1 MTDKSKTDAS
11 TPGAE
16 SAEAATLRAR
26 LRAYIRAQFGDLPS
40 RELAAALSDC
50 ADEFRNTAPT
60 KPTGSTL
67 AYRSDFTEAPT
78 KQYRQLRSLSDALV
92 PAQTTLD
99 GKTPYVLLRA
109 ANRDDVA
116 LLLYQAIEVG
126 AIVLALKE
134 KLALNDLI
142 NIELTLVD
150 AQFSIRTQAKVVH
163 ISAAGTAV
171 EVSRIDREDRIAL
184 QGILE
189 DHRGDLQRL
198 RTAIANAAHRQ
209 GAGQS
214 EPSGAARMREATVSS
229 ARMTAAM
236 RQQTMHAPFPNQPTP
251 SGETLQPGEHD
262 GVAGGEGD
270 MGQPNASESE
280 MAPSVAAPQGPVGSI
295 FARNK
300 RPSSSVTLGALN
312 RYDAPQDFSSRR
324 EVELID
330 PDLRVMTL
338 SGRVLQP
345 GLKAGD
351 TQQLGSLPVLDDGP
365 LAADSSTLFGPDLPW
380 LEPIGSPA
388 RVEELTGERIV
399 DVLLQLS
406 GSGFS
411 GLAEVAAEGIARQIY
426 FEGGLVVEIRRCPR
440 LSSEDLGPML
450 HMADH
455 IDAQQLAMA
464 AAHAEENHTIFE
476 RSLLELELLDQD
488 HIRQAISG
496 RLTFLLRAICEIDR
510 GQITVFNSQA
520 MPAGYLP
527 APPLRVH
534 VPVERIIYKRLFER
548 LKMIDAEQR
557 AAMVAGHLDAYPEVA
572 PDGYER
578 LERVVLSPAHTR
590 LVQRILGERRRLR
603 EVFTESSLSPSETA
617 AVVHALHRMG
627 VLRFDTSLHKTI
639 VRERFRENVT
649 VKFLSVHKASFFE
662 VLNVH
667 WSSYDEMIDKA
678 YQELS
683 VQFDPSAIPESM
695 EAEVVERVR
704 EIHERVER
712 AYQTLSDHAQRQA
725 YRKRIMPAYKL
736 AHAIPLFMKQSE
748 LAERRSEGD
757 EAIDSLRRVLEI
769 DPGSEKAGLYLLGIE
784 QMQAGRLSSDPAKSS
799 F

>member
-1 MTDKSKTDAS
+1 MTEKPKTDAS
-11 TPGAE
+11 TASAE
-16 SAEAATLRAR
+16 SADAAALRAR
-26 LRAYIRAQFGDLPS
+26 LRAYIHAQFGDLPS

-50 ADEFRNTAPT
+50 ADEFRNSAPT
-60 KPTGSTL
+60 KPAGSTL

-78 KQYRQLRSLSDALV
+78 RRYRQLRSLNDALI

-99 GKTPYVLLRA
+99 GKTAYVLLRA
-109 ANRDDVA
+109 ANRDEVA

-126 AIVLALKE
+126 AIVLELE
-134 KLALNDLI
+134 QKLALNDLI
-142 NIELTLVD
+142 NIEMTLVD

-163 ISAAGTAV
+163 ISPAGTAV
-171 EVSRIDREDRIAL
+171 EVSRINREDRIAL

-198 RTAIANAAHRQ
+198 SEAIANAAHRK
-209 GAGQS
+209 GAGPG
-214 EPSGAARMREATVSS
+214 EASGAGRMRDTTVS
-229 ARMTAAM
+229 AGRMTAAM
-236 RQQTMHAPFPNQPTP
+236 RQQTMHAPYPNQPVYP
-251 SGETLQPGEHD
+251 GETLRLGE
-262 GVAGGEGD
+262 GEGD
-270 MGQPNASESE
+270 AGADKEADVADASDRDRASSA
-280 MAPSVAAPQGPVGSI
+280 APPQGPVGSI
-295 FARNK
+295 FARHK

-312 RYDAPQDFSSRR
+312 RLDTPQDFSSRR

-351 TQQLGSLPVLDDGP
+351 TQQMGSLPALDDGP
-365 LAADSSTLFGPDLPW
+365 QAAESSPLFGPDLPW
-380 LEPIGSPA
+380 IEPIGSPA
-388 RVEELTGERIV
+388 RVEQLTGERII

-411 GLAEVAAEGIARQIY
+411 GLAEVAADGIARQIY
-426 FEGGLVVEIRRCPR
+426 FEGGLVVEIRRSPR
-440 LSSEDLGPML
+440 LSSEELGPML
-450 HMADH
+450 HMADR
-455 IDAQQLAMA
+455 IDGQQLAMA

-510 GQITVFNSQA
+510 GQIKVFNAQA

-548 LKMIDAEQR
+548 LKMLDTEQR
-557 AAMVAGHLDAYPEVA
+557 SDMVAGHLDAYPEVA
-572 PDGYER
+572 PEGYER

-617 AVVHALHRMG
+617 AVVHALYRMG

-678 YQELS
+678 YRELS
-683 VQFDPSAIPESM
+683 EQFDPSAIPEDM

-712 AYQTLSDHAQRQA
+712 AYQTLSSHAQRQA

-748 LAERRSEGD
+748 LAERRAEWD
-757 EAIDSLRRVLEI
+757 EAIDALRRVLEI
-769 DPGSEKAGLYLLGIE
+769 DPGNKKAGLYLLRIE
-784 QMQAGRLSSDPAKSS
+784 QMQAGRLSSDPAQSS

>member
-1 MTDKSKTDAS
+1 MTEKPKNF
-11 TPGAE
+11 E
-16 SAEAATLRAR
+16 SAETTKDGASLRAR
-26 LRAYIRAQFGDLPS
+26 LRAYVRSQFGELPP

-50 ADEFRNTAPT
+50 ADEFREEPSIS
-60 KPTGSTL
+60 PSQRGVSEEQGSL
-67 AYRSDFTEAPT
+67 
-78 KQYRQLRSLSDALV
+78 LSLSGAIV
-92 PAQTTLD
+92 PAQSTLS
-99 GKTPYVLLRA
+99 GENPHVLVRA
-109 ANRDDVA
+109 ANRDEVA
-116 LLLYQAIEVG
+116 VLLYQAIEVG
-126 AIVLALKE
+126 AVVLDLGDT
-134 KLALNDLI
+134 LALNDLL

-163 ISAAGTAV
+163 ISPVGTAV

-184 QGILE
+184 QRILE
-189 DHRGDLQRL
+189 EHRGDIKRL
-198 RTAIANAAHRQ
+198 RRAS
-209 GAGQS
+209 S
-214 EPSGAARMREATVSS
+214 EAARREDAGSGPPGDGERRRNATVS
-229 ARMTAAM
+229 ARRMTVAQ
-236 RQQTMHAPFPNQPTP
+236 RQQTLHAPLPNR
-251 SGETLQPGEHD
+251 
-262 GVAGGEGD
+262 GEGLED
-270 MGQPNASESE
+270 SDVEEGAPPGAEIEAEEQEAEEQEVEEQEVEEQEAEKQKNAPAESLP
-280 MAPSVAAPQGPVGSI
+280 ANI
-295 FARNK
+295 FARYR

-312 RYDAPQDFSSRR
+312 RYDGTQDFASRR

-338 SGRVLQP
+338 SGRVLLP
-345 GLKAGD
+345 SHRSGD
-351 TQQLGSLPVLDDGP
+351 TDQMGSFPVLKDDDAQ
-365 LAADSSTLFGPDLPW
+365 LIEESSTLFGPDVPW
-380 LEPIGSPA
+380 IQPVGSPA

-411 GLAEVAAEGIARQIY
+411 GLAETVGEGADRQIY
-426 FEGGLVVEIRRCPR
+426 FEGGLVVEIRRR
-440 LSSEDLGPML
+440 SRFTSEELGPML

-464 AAHAEENHTIFE
+464 AAHAEENQTIFE

-488 HIRQAISG
+488 SIRQAISG
-496 RLTFLLRAICEIDR
+496 RLTYLLRVICEIDS
-510 GQITVFNSQA
+510 GQIKVFDSSA

-534 VPVERIIYKRLFER
+534 VPVERIIYKRIFER
-548 LKMIDAEQR
+548 LKMFDAEQR
-557 AAMVAGHLDAYPEVA
+557 GAMVSGHLDAYPEVA

-578 LERVVLSPAHTR
+578 LERVVLSPEHTR
-590 LVQRILGERRRLR
+590 LVERILGERRRLR

-617 AVVHALHRMG
+617 AVVHSLHRMG

-649 VKFLSVHKASFFE
+649 VKFLSVHKASYFE

-678 YQELS
+678 YRELS
-683 VQFDPSAIPESM
+683 VQFDPAMIPESM
-695 EAEVVERVR
+695 EEEVITRVR
-704 EIHERVER
+704 EIHERVEQ
-712 AYQTLSDHAQRQA
+712 AHQTLANHAQRQA

-748 LAERRSEGD
+748 LAERRSEWD

-769 DPGSEKAGLYLLGIE
+769 DPGNEKAGLHLARIQ
-784 QMQAGRLSSDPAKSS
+784 QMQAGQLGSDPAESN